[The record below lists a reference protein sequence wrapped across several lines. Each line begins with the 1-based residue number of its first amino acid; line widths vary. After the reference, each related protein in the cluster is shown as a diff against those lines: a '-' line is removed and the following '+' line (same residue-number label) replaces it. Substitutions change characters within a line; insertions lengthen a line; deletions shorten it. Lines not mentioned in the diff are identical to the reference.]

1 LERKSEMRKLIAIV
15 LWEGLIIL
23 LIVGLS
29 NQLKPAVATSEELK
43 VVVAMMFALATG
55 LVSALGIYLI
65 CKSKVL

>member
-1 LERKSEMRKLIAIV
+1 MRKLIAIV